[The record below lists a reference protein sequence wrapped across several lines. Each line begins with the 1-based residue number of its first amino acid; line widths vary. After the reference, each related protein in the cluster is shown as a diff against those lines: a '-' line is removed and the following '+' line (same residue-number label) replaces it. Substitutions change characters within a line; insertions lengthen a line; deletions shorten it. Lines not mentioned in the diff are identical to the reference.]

1 MPLIPALKEA
11 EASWICEFKANLVYR
26 VEFQATHMEKQKQ
39 IKTNKQTNENLKE
52 YSILGLI
59 PCYLVLILECY
70 NLFLLLIF
78 VLFKYFSPVPKDR
91 DKFYFKIKQ
100 GIEKK
105 VVITVQQLSN
115 KELAI
120 ER

>member
-1 MPLIPALKEA
+1 MLFY
-11 EASWICEFKANLVYR
+11 STTLV
-26 VEFQATHMEKQKQ
+26 
-39 IKTNKQTNENLKE
+39 
-52 YSILGLI
+52 
-59 PCYLVLILECY
+59 
-70 NLFLLLIF
+70 LIF
-78 VLFKYFSPVPKDR
+78 VLFEHFSPVPKDR

-100 GIEKK
+100 GVEKK

>member
-1 MPLIPALKEA
+1 MNFELIENLENVLFSVFNSSCSIPAE
-11 EASWICEFKANLVYR
+11 WCF
-26 VEFQATHMEKQKQ
+26 
-39 IKTNKQTNENLKE
+39 
-52 YSILGLI
+52 YS
-59 PCYLVLILECY
+59 
-70 NLFLLLIF
+70 
-78 VLFKYFSPVPKDR
+78 FSPVPKDR
-91 DKFYFKIKQ
+91 DKLYFKLKQ